1 MLFKQQNHLAYNTS
15 VIADDWFDF
24 RDYVSINIL
33 IDDLYEE

>member
-1 MLFKQQNHLAYNTS
+1 MLFKQQNHFAYNT
-15 VIADDWFDF
+15 ADDRFNF